1 MKRWSGSSESKPQ
14 HLPAN
19 RATDLTKAV
28 LNSWFSKVSS
38 SIANAGLSELSE
50 EELTNRLW
58 NCDETAF
65 ATDTASKKILARRG
79 EKSVHETG
87 EGSGREYVM

>member
-1 MKRWSGSSESKPQ
+1 MKRWSGISESKLQ

-19 RATDLTKAV
+19 RAKDLTKAI

-38 SIANAGLSELSE
+38 SIANAGLSDLSE
-50 EELTNRLW
+50 EELANRQW
-58 NCDETAF
+58 NCNETAF

-79 EKSVHETG
+79 DMEQEEVQVVS
-87 EGSGREYVM
+87 M